1 MSVKSQSRS
10 PSPLLTDTD
19 EHKYNG
25 NGVGADESESLP
37 NSASSSKTS
46 TPPPTAA
53 STSRKSQKAPPQLI
67 GHLPIARDEA
77 LGTFTEMPDN
87 WYQYKSL
94 GRSRELMESMTCEC
108 QFIPGDDPDTACGH
122 NSDCINRLT
131 QVECLPDD
139 CRCGDYCQNQR
150 FRKKEYAPIEIVK
163 TEMKGY
169 GLRVEEDLEKDSF
182 IYEYV
187 GDVVNTQSFK
197 KRMRDYANEGIEHF
211 YFMMLQKDEFID
223 ATKNGGIGR
232 FANHSCNPNCYVA
245 KWTVGKTVRMGIYS
259 KRKIKQYEELT
270 FNYNVDRYGHQAQ
283 TCYCGEPNCVGFIGG
298 KTQTD
303 VSSMDDLYLDA
314 LGITDEDELMEMKGT
329 KKKKG
334 KKIDDPDFMPQM
346 KSIVEKEVPKVVQA
360 LRQVQSKK
368 VLYKLLTRIKIT
380 EDAPPLRQIM
390 RLRGFSIMKNILED
404 YAQDL
409 DIISI
414 VLQCMRSWPL
424 VARNKVEDS
433 QVLGSVQE
441 LKESDDPEVKEHA
454 TGLYEHWQ
462 SLEMA
467 YRIPKRTQ
475 SEIEEEKKRL
485 ALQEKIQTDNEH
497 WADIRS
503 SRDYAKRP
511 RFIDVDDKGKPIGN
525 SWPYRRPRSSFRPPP
540 PPLPPTPA
548 SPPVIGLSAIE
559 QHIEKQKQQNAAVNS
574 LIAAVAEER
583 AAAEA
588 AAAEQ
593 ARLAAARAEAD
604 ALIQSSRNGSS
615 EPVHSSKKKDR
626 GKEKEKSK
634 DKTKDKKK
642 PSQSEA
648 EREANKEK
656 RLQKLV
662 GAIVVKCMSKYAKD
676 IEHELFKKYAKELTE
691 KIAEREKK
699 SSSYKEGKLDTLSD
713 EKTAK
718 IKKYAKEYI
727 TNKILRKVGK
737 SGSGRRPSSSKS
749 LSIKPEPSDGTPN
762 SVDLPSNMADLE
774 MDEGEGDADM
784 DMDHDSD
791 SEAEDETSAHIK
803 VENGE
808 PELHGKQN
816 GFGATPIR
824 ESSMDIDTPF
834 VKKEEPLELG
844 MDTWG
849 QRPRNGS

>member
-1 MSVKSQSRS
+1 MSVKSEPGTPRSRS
-10 PSPLLTDTD
+10 QSPFVNDPEGQVRDVVEEALS
-19 EHKYNG
+19 N
-25 NGVGADESESLP
+25 P
-37 NSASSSKTS
+37 NSASSSKMS
-46 TPPPTAA
+46 TPPLTAA
-53 STSRKSQKAPPQLI
+53 SASRKPSRSAPQLI

-77 LGTFTEMPDN
+77 LASFTQMPDN

-108 QFIPGDDPDTACGH
+108 QFVPGDDPDSACGH

-139 CRCGDYCQNQR
+139 CRCGDYCRNQR
-150 FRKKEYAPIEIVK
+150 FQNKEYAPIEIVK

-169 GLRVEEDLEKDSF
+169 GLRIEEGIDKDTF

-197 KRMRDYANEGIEHF
+197 KRMRDYAHEGIEHF

-245 KWTVGKTVRMGIYS
+245 KWTIGKTVRMGIFS
-259 KRKIKQYEELT
+259 KRKIQKYEELT

-314 LGITDEDELMEMKGT
+314 LGITDEDELMEVRGT

-346 KSIVEKEVPKVVQA
+346 RSIVEREVPKVVQA

-368 VLYKLLTRIKIT
+368 VLYKILTRIKIT
-380 EDAPPLRQIM
+380 EDAPALRQIM

-409 DIISI
+409 DIISLS
-414 VLQCMRSWPL
+414 LQCMRTWPL

-433 QVLGSVQE
+433 QVLGSVE
-441 LKESDDPEVKEHA
+441 ALKESEDAEVKEHA
-454 TGLYEHWQ
+454 AGLYDHWQ
-462 SLEMA
+462 TLELA
-467 YRIPKRTQ
+467 YRIPKRSQ
-475 SEIEEEKKRL
+475 IEVEEEKKLRE
-485 ALQEKIQTDNEH
+485 AEESKSYDPWDRNPK
-497 WADIRS
+497 RS
-503 SRDYAKRP
+503 
-511 RFIDVDDKGKPIGN
+511 RFIDADDDGKPIQQQQ
-525 SWPYRRPRSSFRPPP
+525 PRFRRTIGSVGPRFQPRPPP
-540 PPLPPTPA
+540 TPRLSSTPHPPPTPSASSTPLPPLSTPRPP
-548 SPPVIGLSAIE
+548 SPTIE
-559 QHIEKQKQQNAAVNS
+559 HKRQSAAVNS
-574 LIAAVAEER
+574 LIAAVVEEQ
-583 AAAEA
+583 

-593 ARLAAARAEAD
+593 ARLEAADKARLAAAKAEAE
-604 ALIQSSRNGSS
+604 ALKHSSKTGSS
-615 EPVHSSKKKDR
+615 ETGKSGSGSRKRDKEKKK
-626 GKEKEKSK
+626 S
-634 DKTKDKKK
+634 
-642 PSQSEA
+642 SQSEA
-648 EREANKEK
+648 EKEANKEK

-662 GAIVVKCMSKYAKD
+662 GAIVVKCMSKYASSL
-676 IEHELFKKYAKELTE
+676 EHDLFKKYAKELTE

-699 SSSYKEGKLDTLSD
+699 SSAYKEGKLDSLSD

-737 SGSGRRPSSSKS
+737 SGRRPSSTA
-749 LSIKPEPSDGTPN
+749 IKQAPSDGTPN
-762 SVDLPSNMADLE
+762 SADLPSNMAELE
-774 MDEGEGDADM
+774 VDGGADVDM
-784 DMDHDSD
+784 DMDIGQDSD
-791 SEAEDETSAHIK
+791 SEAEDKIGVFMKA
-803 VENGE
+803 ENDD
-808 PELHGKQN
+808 PDLHPYANGRGKGN
-816 GFGATPIR
+816 DFGISPGDT
-824 ESSMDIDTPF
+824 SMDVDRPF
-834 VKKEEPLELG
+834 KKEESAESE
-844 MDTWG
+844 TWRG
-849 QRPRNGS
+849 WR